1 MGERTAELIEQR
13 GEVTI
18 SALPVKSVLNQC
30 TGPSRVPMDL
40 TINPYRGCEFGC
52 RYCYAR
58 YTHQY
63 LDHPD
68 PDSFEKELY
77 AKTEAPMVLA
87 AELAR
92 RNLAGRHIA
101 IGTATDPYQPAERKL
116 EITRGILESLCGCR
130 GARISLLTKSD
141 LVVRDLDVL
150 AKLND
155 RHQLWVG
162 FTMVT
167 MDRAMQRK
175 LEPRAPTPQKRIEAM
190 ASLAGEGIS
199 VGVSY
204 APLMPQINDD
214 EQAITSVLSAVAD
227 AGGRFAFAAPL
238 WISSCARPSMFRW
251 LGERFPGLLAEYRGL
266 FEHGVDLP
274 QDVRRRMLDGY
285 RAIAE
290 AHGLGASPFCEQR
303 EAVQMTLF

>member
-1 MGERTAELIEQR
+1 MGEQSADVLDQR
-13 GEVTI
+13 GDVTV
-18 SALPVKSVLNQC
+18 SRLPVKSVLNQC
-30 TGPSRVPMDL
+30 AEPSRVPMDL

-68 PDSFEKELY
+68 PDSFEKQLY
-77 AKTEAPMVLA
+77 AKVDAPTVLT

-92 RNLAGRHIA
+92 RSLVGRRVA
-101 IGTATDPYQPAERKL
+101 IGTATDPYQPAERHL
-116 EITRGILESLCGCR
+116 RITRGILEALCGCR
-130 GARISLLTKSD
+130 GGSINLLTKSA
-141 LVVRDLDVL
+141 LVVRDLDL
-150 AKLND
+150 LLKLHE

-167 MDRAMQRK
+167 MNRAMQRK
-175 LEPRAPTPQKRIEAM
+175 LEPRAPTPEKRIEAM
-190 ASLAGEGIS
+190 RSLAAEGLS

-204 APLMPQINDD
+204 APLLPRINDD
-214 EQAITSVLSAVAD
+214 EASIAAVVEAVAS

-251 LGERFPGLLAEYRGL
+251 LGERFPGLLTTYRQWYGQGVDAPPEIRRAMLDRFRTIADARGL
-266 FEHGVDLP
+266 S
-274 QDVRRRMLDGY
+274 
-285 RAIAE
+285 
-290 AHGLGASPFCEQR
+290 ASPFCEQGA
-303 EAVQMTLF
+303 AVQMALF